1 MEHRMQRRNPA
12 LAFALAIGLA
22 VTATSLTAWAE
33 TSSED
38 AKDYRQAVMS
48 ALGAHISAISMHVR
62 GLVDD
67 NGFLDEHAQSLARTA
82 AEIGHVFPAGSAV
95 GDSEALPAIWERP
108 EEFAERVAEAERA
121 TAALAEAASTGD
133 RQAVGAA
140 LREVGA
146 ACRGCHDDF
155 RKDDD

>member
-1 MEHRMQRRNPA
+1 MQRRNPA
-12 LAFALAIGLA
+12 PALAIAIGLA
-22 VTATSLTAWAE
+22 VTATSFTAWAE
-33 TSSED
+33 TSPED

-62 GLVDD
+62 GLVED
-67 NGFLDEHAQSLARTA
+67 NGFLDEHARSLARTA
-82 AEIGHVFPAGSAV
+82 AELGHVFPAGSDV

-108 EEFAERVAEAERA
+108 EEFAELVAEAERA
-121 TAALAEAASTGD
+121 TAALAEAASSGD
-133 RQAVGAA
+133 RQAVGTA
-140 LREVGA
+140 LRDVGA